1 MSIVA
6 KIGHTCR
13 RRVGARSVAEKSI
26 GEGVDSA

>member
-13 RRVGARSVAEKSI
+13 PHVGVRSVAEKSI